1 MAEGQ
6 SGRQMKAISAS
17 LKQSEIDHLKELS
30 KKAEQFI
37 FQIGEDS
44 SNHISE
50 K

>member
-1 MAEGQ
+1 MAKSQ
-6 SGRQMKAISAS
+6 SGSHMKAISAS

-37 FQIGEDS
+37 FQIAGES
-44 SNHISE
+44 SNRISE